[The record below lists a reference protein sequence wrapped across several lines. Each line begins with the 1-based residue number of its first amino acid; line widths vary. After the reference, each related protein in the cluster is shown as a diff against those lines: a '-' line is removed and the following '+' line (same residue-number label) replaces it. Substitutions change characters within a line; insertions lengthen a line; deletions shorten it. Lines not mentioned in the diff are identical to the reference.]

1 MTKYDFPQLLNNRI
15 LVLDG
20 AMGTEIQKLN
30 LTEKDF
36 RGGLFADSTRELK
49 GNNDILVLTQ
59 PEIIKNIH
67 RAYLNAGADIIETNS
82 FNASSVSMSDYGLE
96 GYVADIN
103 NTACNKTRFIVG
115 RKLLCSLFCNSYGSL
130 VYICHISFQ
139 PIIAHRN

>member
-1 MTKYDFPQLLNNRI
+1 MTKYDFSQLLNNRI

-30 LTEKDF
+30 LTENDF

-96 GYVADIN
+96 RYVADIN
-103 NTACNKTRFIVG
+103 RAAVRVAKEAA
-115 RKLLCSLFCNSYGSL
+115 K
-130 VYICHISFQ
+130 
-139 PIIAHRN
+139 